1 MNVRVAV
8 LTVSDEG
15 AAGRREDTSGGL
27 IIDWIGARGY
37 ELSAREIVPDETDL
51 IAGLLAR
58 WSDSGSIDL
67 IVTTGGTGLGLR
79 DVTPEATRS
88 VLEREA
94 PGMAEAIRTDG
105 RATTP
110 YSVLSRGLCG
120 VRGITLIVNLPGSTG
135 GVRDGV
141 ETLTPLIEH
150 AVQLLR
156 NEETDHA

>member
-1 MNVRVAV
+1 MSVRVAV

-15 AAGRREDTSGGL
+15 VAGRREDTSGGL
-27 IIDWIGARGY
+27 IVDWIGARGY

-67 IVTTGGTGLGLR
+67 IITTGGTGMGPR

-94 PGMAEAIRTDG
+94 PGVAEAIRTDG

>member
-88 VLEREA
+88 VLEREV
-94 PGMAEAIRTDG
+94 PGIAEAVRTDG

-110 YSVLSRGLCG
+110 YSLLSRGLCG
-120 VRGITLIVNLPGSTG
+120 VRGTTLIVNLPGSTG

>member
-1 MNVRVAV
+1 MSVRVAV

-15 AAGRREDTSGGL
+15 VAGRREDTSGGL
-27 IIDWIGARGY
+27 IVDWIGARGY

-67 IVTTGGTGLGLR
+67 IITTGGTGMGPR

-120 VRGITLIVNLPGSTG
+120 VRGITLIVNLPGSTD

>member
-27 IIDWIGARGY
+27 IVDWIGARGY

-94 PGMAEAIRTDG
+94 PGIADAIRTDG

-110 YSVLSRGLCG
+110 YSLLSRGLCG
-120 VRGITLIVNLPGSTG
+120 VRGTTLIVNLPGSTG

-141 ETLTPLIEH
+141 GTLTPLIEH

>member
-1 MNVRVAV
+1 MNVRIAV

-27 IIDWIGARGY
+27 IVDWIGARGY

-51 IAGLLAR
+51 IAGLLAG

-67 IVTTGGTGLGLR
+67 IITTGGTGLGPR

-94 PGMAEAIRTDG
+94 PGIAEAIRTDG

-110 YSVLSRGLCG
+110 YSLLSRGLCG

>member
-27 IIDWIGARGY
+27 IVDWIGARGY

-67 IVTTGGTGLGLR
+67 IVTTGGTGMGPR

-94 PGMAEAIRTDG
+94 PGIAEAIRTDG

-110 YSVLSRGLCG
+110 YSLLSRGLCG
-120 VRGITLIVNLPGSTG
+120 VRGTTLIVNLPGSTG

-141 ETLTPLIEH
+141 GTLTPLIEH

>member
-27 IIDWIGARGY
+27 IVDWIGARGY

-94 PGMAEAIRTDG
+94 PGIAEAVRTDG

-110 YSVLSRGLCG
+110 YSLLSRGLCG
-120 VRGITLIVNLPGSTG
+120 VRGTTLIVNLPGSTG

-156 NEETDHA
+156 DEETDHA

>member
-27 IIDWIGARGY
+27 IVDWIGARGY

-67 IVTTGGTGLGLR
+67 IITTGGTGMGPR

-94 PGMAEAIRTDG
+94 PGVAEAIRTDG

>member
-27 IIDWIGARGY
+27 IVDWIGARGY

-94 PGMAEAIRTDG
+94 PGIAEAVRTDG

-110 YSVLSRGLCG
+110 YSLLSRGLCG
-120 VRGITLIVNLPGSTG
+120 VRGTTLIVNLPGSTG

>member
-27 IIDWIGARGY
+27 IVDWIGARGY

-94 PGMAEAIRTDG
+94 PGIAEAVRTDG

-110 YSVLSRGLCG
+110 YSLLSRGLCG
-120 VRGITLIVNLPGSTG
+120 VRGTTLIVNLPGSTG

-141 ETLTPLIEH
+141 GTLTPLIEH

-156 NEETDHA
+156 DEETDHA

>member
-27 IIDWIGARGY
+27 IVDWIGARGY

-51 IAGLLAR
+51 IAGLLAG
-58 WSDSGSIDL
+58 WSDSGNIDL
-67 IVTTGGTGLGLR
+67 IITTGGTGLGPR

-94 PGMAEAIRTDG
+94 PGIAEAIRTDG

-110 YSVLSRGLCG
+110 YSLLSRGLCG
-120 VRGITLIVNLPGSTG
+120 VRGTTLIVNLPGSTG
-135 GVRDGV
+135 GVRGGV

-156 NEETDHA
+156 NEETDHS

>member
-27 IIDWIGARGY
+27 IVDWICARGY

-51 IAGLLAR
+51 IAGMLAG

-67 IVTTGGTGLGLR
+67 IITTGGTGLGPR

-94 PGMAEAIRTDG
+94 PGIAEAIRTDG

-110 YSVLSRGLCG
+110 YSLLSRGLCG
-120 VRGITLIVNLPGSTG
+120 VRGTALIVNLPGSTG

>member
-1 MNVRVAV
+1 MSVRVAV

-15 AAGRREDTSGGL
+15 VAGRREDTSGGL
-27 IIDWIGARGY
+27 IVDWIGARGY

-67 IVTTGGTGLGLR
+67 IITTGGTGMGPR

>member
-27 IIDWIGARGY
+27 IVDWIGARGY

-120 VRGITLIVNLPGSTG
+120 VRGTTLIVNLPGSTG

>member
-94 PGMAEAIRTDG
+94 PGIAEAVRTDG

-110 YSVLSRGLCG
+110 YSLLSRGLCG
-120 VRGITLIVNLPGSTG
+120 VRGTTLIVNLPGSTG

-141 ETLTPLIEH
+141 GTLTPLIEH